1 MAMFH
6 CELCYFL
13 TKSITNYNK
22 HISTEEHMRN
32 EDKHEIKQLY
42 NLIME
47 KQDELV
53 MNRTRRLFILKNKPF
68 ELESENQNITFIDNL
83 KNRMNE
89 LAKKHNLNYFTI

>member
-1 MAMFH
+1 MFH

>member
-1 MAMFH
+1 MFH

-13 TKSITNYNK
+13 TKSRMNYNK
-22 HISTEEHMRN
+22 HLSTEQHMRN

-53 MNRTRRLFILKNKPF
+53 MNRTRRFILKNKPF
-68 ELESENQNITFIDNL
+68 ELESENRILHNL

>member
-1 MAMFH
+1 M
-6 CELCYFL
+6 
-13 TKSITNYNK
+13 NYNN
-22 HISTEEHMRN
+22 HLSTEEHMRN

-68 ELESENQNITFIDNL
+68 ELESENQITFIDNL
-83 KNRMNE
+83 
-89 LAKKHNLNYFTI
+89 

>member
-32 EDKHEIKQLY
+32 EDNHEIKQLY